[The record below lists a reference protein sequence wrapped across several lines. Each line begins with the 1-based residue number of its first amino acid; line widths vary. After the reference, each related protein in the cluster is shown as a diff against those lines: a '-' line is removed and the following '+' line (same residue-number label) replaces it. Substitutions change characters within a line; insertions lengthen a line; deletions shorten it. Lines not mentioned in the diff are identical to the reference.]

1 MCPPNQPG
9 YNVQGYVNLI
19 MHITMIRTQHP
30 ADLGSWRNCRFCS
43 QLWVI
48 NMRRRVS
55 YSWGALKISTLH
67 CYNPDI
73 AHYNY
78 TPTVITPSL
87 APALSLSLETIGVI
101 SAEVIW
107 SVYTEGGLSR
117 CIKHQTACVLRWIL
131 KGQIKQ
137 RHRITRSKCRLK
149 LAVAVARTEPV
160 QLNPVA

>member
-55 YSWGALKISTLH
+55 YSWGALKISTLLQSRYCSLQLH
-67 CYNPDI
+67 SDCYYSGSGPR
-73 AHYNY
+73 
-78 TPTVITPSL
+78 
-87 APALSLSLETIGVI
+87 SLETIGVI

-117 CIKHQTACVLRWIL
+117 CNKHHTACVLRWIL
-131 KGQIKQ
+131 KGQIRQ

-149 LAVAVARTEPV
+149 LAVAVTRTEPV